1 MKQAIIL
8 IPALMLI
15 GWTLLVLLIIPYQR
29 FKAYFAGRVTAHDF
43 KFGESRNVPE
53 DVSIPNRHL
62 MNLLEMPVLFYAL
75 CLMLYA
81 TQKVDGAT
89 VALAWVYVALRATHS
104 LIHLSYNHVFHRFAV
119 FAASN
124 VVVALLWLKLLLAL
138 AD

>member
-1 MKQAIIL
+1 
-8 IPALMLI
+8 MLI
-15 GWTLLVLLIIPYQR
+15 GWTLLVLLMIPYQR
-29 FKAYFAGRVTAHDF
+29 FKAYFAGKVTAHDF

-53 DVSIPNRHL
+53 EVCIPNRHL
-62 MNLLEMPVLFYAL
+62 MNLLEMPILFYAL

-81 TQKVDGAT
+81 TQNADGAA
-89 VALAWVYVALRATHS
+89 VALAWVYVALRAIHS
-104 LIHLSYNHVFHRFAV
+104 LIHLSYNHVFHRFEV